1 MNSNI
6 EKNGSLPIYIS
17 TSHQQMH
24 EKCARSKS
32 VVLKTDIGKKNHA
45 VFLKSYQESCL
56 CERNGSNL

>member
-32 VVLKTDIGKKNHA
+32 VVLKTDIGKKITR
-45 VFLKSYQESCL
+45 SS
-56 CERNGSNL
+56 